1 MIDTENL
8 RTASLYINNQLL
20 SRGLLRDGDS
30 IDFAGAWLRDEED
43 AAVSGRIISLLNDL
57 ILRRD
62 RDAEQRESLS
72 MSMRSLR
79 AENLKL
85 TDDLARLHDKHTD
98 AQRKADL
105 ATAAESTLK
114 TQLKSAE
121 AHARALKEDVARM
134 KSLVAQTRSSCTME
148 IRRRDRQIDTLK
160 KQLGEAGRS
169 RGTRANPAIT
179 TITVTGEV
187 GSHEWN
193 PTTASLHSSSNNTSE
208 ESTDANCALR
218 VMENET
224 ILGLARRLTE
234 ENDNVTG
241 LMQDTMEQLRDM
253 SGWTADRKSDEHVR
267 KPPVLEDMVTELDA
281 VMDHMRV
288 ILTNPSFVPIE
299 EVVAREE
306 EINRLKA
313 GWVKMENRWKEA
325 VHLMDGWRKR
335 MAVSGKPV
343 CDEELQMGI
352 RLSPIRVQDM
362 DEGSRPTEGHGLS
375 VVKEESEEE
384 NGHEFL
390 QSPCPG
396 NADSRPVYAP
406 GEELEL
412 DDRGNNSDSDDGIAH
427 HQDDLPLEPESE
439 DECVASH
446 SKQPAQQD
454 FSHDN
459 EDESL
464 EPSIPLAEPPQPA
477 PLRHSHSAGNR
488 GTLKNE
494 KLLRTRTRPSND
506 RGTTS
511 GETTHRPSRD
521 SKTMRSMPVRPGRL
535 ASQSTRLPSR
545 ATKTVQR
552 PRFPST
558 TSLDEALLP
567 PKRAVE
573 KEVISSAPQLQNGE
587 SEESEESDDRQ
598 ATAVIFK
605 THGTERKQQSQNGEF
620 EESEELHAAAATIKT
635 HEIGRQQ
642 QTSTSTSS
650 HTSSSSNS
658 PMTPR
663 GSNSRRTRRTPG
675 VEATAAQNPLT
686 MSTIAA
692 KLAASEREADAARV
706 RAKLKAARTSTRGV
720 SRPTITATAAAASS
734 AVPLATTT
742 EEKQSSR
749 HVGKTVMEA
758 CGPQMEL
765 LLQEQGQ
772 QHENKE
778 EEAGR
783 FTKVQAQGED
793 APAPPP
799 EKRKRDR
806 NKATAVSSR
815 RRSTLTPWELR
826 TLMEGEAQ

>member
-20 SRGLLRDGDS
+20 SRGLLRDGDT
-30 IDFAGAWLRDEED
+30 IDFAGTWLRDEED

-98 AQRKADL
+98 ARRKADL

-121 AHARALKEDVARM
+121 AHARVLKEDATRM

-193 PTTASLHSSSNNTSE
+193 PTTASFHGSNNTSE
-208 ESTDANCALR
+208 GSTGSTGSTDADPALR
-218 VMENET
+218 LMEDET
-224 ILGLARRLTE
+224 VLGLARRLTE
-234 ENDNVTG
+234 ENDNMTE
-241 LMQDTMEQLRDM
+241 LMQDTMQQLRDM
-253 SGWTADRKSDEHVR
+253 SGWAADTSSDQHVR
-267 KPPVLEDMVTELDA
+267 KQPLLEDMVAELDA

-362 DEGSRPTEGHGLS
+362 NKGSRPTEDHGLS

-384 NGHEFL
+384 NAHEFL
-390 QSPCPG
+390 WSPCPG
-396 NADSRPVYAP
+396 NSDSRPGYAAR
-406 GEELEL
+406 EELEL
-412 DDRGNNSDSDDGIAH
+412 DDRGNHTDSDDDVAH
-427 HQDDLPLEPESE
+427 HQDDLPIEPE
-439 DECVASH
+439 DECAAPH
-446 SKQPAQQD
+446 DKQPAQQD
-454 FSHDN
+454 FSHDG

-488 GTLKNE
+488 GTLRNE
-494 KLLRTRTRPSND
+494 KLRTRTRPSND
-506 RGTTS
+506 RGTAS
-511 GETTHRPSRD
+511 GETTHRPPRD

-535 ASQSTRLPSR
+535 ASQSTRLSSR

-552 PRFPST
+552 PRFPSN

-567 PKRAVE
+567 PKRAAE
-573 KEVISSAPQLQNGE
+573 KEDASSAPQ
-587 SEESEESDDRQ
+587 
-598 ATAVIFK
+598 
-605 THGTERKQQSQNGEF
+605 SQNEEA
-620 EESEELHAAAATIKT
+620 EESEELQAAAATIKT
-635 HEIGRQQ
+635 HETGRQQ
-642 QTSTSTSS
+642 QTSTTSTSS
-650 HTSSSSNS
+650 HTSSSSSS
-658 PMTPR
+658 PTTPR
-663 GSNSRRTRRTPG
+663 ASNSRRTRRTPHG
-675 VEATAAQNPLT
+675 VEATVTQSPPA

-720 SRPTITATAAAASS
+720 SRPTITAAAASS
-734 AVPLATTT
+734 ASSAASASVATVT

-749 HVGKTVMEA
+749 HVGKAVMEA
-758 CGPQMEL
+758 RAPQMKLQQEEL
-765 LLQEQGQ
+765 QQ
-772 QHENKE
+772 QHEHKE
-778 EEAGR
+778 DKEREIK
-783 FTKVQAQGED
+783 TVQVED
-793 APAPPP
+793 APVPQP

-806 NKATAVSSR
+806 KATAVSSR

-826 TLMEGEAQ
+826 TLMEGEVQ

>member
-20 SRGLLRDGDS
+20 SRGLLRDGDT
-30 IDFAGAWLRDEED
+30 IDFAGTWLRDEED

-85 TDDLARLHDKHTD
+85 TDDLARLHEKHTD
-98 AQRKADL
+98 ARRKADL
-105 ATAAESTLK
+105 ATAAESTFK

-121 AHARALKEDVARM
+121 AHARALKEDAARM

-193 PTTASLHSSSNNTSE
+193 PTTTSLNGSNNTSE
-208 ESTDANCALR
+208 SSADADPTLR
-218 VMENET
+218 FMENET

-253 SGWTADRKSDEHVR
+253 SGWAADTKSDEHVR
-267 KPPVLEDMVTELDA
+267 KQPLLEDMVAELDA

-362 DEGSRPTEGHGLS
+362 NEGSRPSEDHGLS

-390 QSPCPG
+390 RSPCPE
-396 NADSRPVYAP
+396 NSDSRPGYAAR
-406 GEELEL
+406 EELES
-412 DDRGNNSDSDDGIAH
+412 DDRGNHTDSDDDVAH
-427 HQDDLPLEPESE
+427 HQDDLPMGPE
-439 DECVASH
+439 DECSASH
-446 SKQPAQQD
+446 GKQPAQHD
-454 FSHDN
+454 FSHDD

-494 KLLRTRTRPSND
+494 KLRTRTRPSND

-521 SKTMRSMPVRPGRL
+521 PKTMRSMPVRPGRL

-552 PRFPST
+552 PRFPSN

-567 PKRAVE
+567 PKRAAE
-573 KEVISSAPQLQNGE
+573 KEDTSSAPQSQN
-587 SEESEESDDRQ
+587 EEAEESD
-598 ATAVIFK
+598 
-605 THGTERKQQSQNGEF
+605 
-620 EESEELHAAAATIKT
+620 ELQAAAATIKT
-635 HEIGRQQ
+635 HETGRQQ
-642 QTSTSTSS
+642 QTSTTSTSS
-650 HTSSSSNS
+650 HTSSSSSS
-658 PMTPR
+658 PTTPR
-663 GSNSRRTRRTPG
+663 ASNSRRTRRTPRN
-675 VEATAAQNPLT
+675 VEATVAQSPPA

-720 SRPTITATAAAASS
+720 SRPTITAAASS
-734 AVPLATTT
+734 AAAAGASAAGASAAGASAAGASAATVT
-742 EEKQSSR
+742 EEQQSSR
-749 HVGKTVMEA
+749 DVVGKAVMGA
-758 CGPQMEL
+758 RAPQMEL
-765 LLQEQGQ
+765 Q

-778 EEAGR
+778 EEER
-783 FTKVQAQGED
+783 EIKTVQVED
-793 APAPPP
+793 APVPQP

-806 NKATAVSSR
+806 KATAVSSR
-815 RRSTLTPWELR
+815 RRSTLTPRELR
-826 TLMEGEAQ
+826 TLMEGEVQ

>member
-30 IDFAGAWLRDEED
+30 IDFAGTWLRDEED
-43 AAVSGRIISLLNDL
+43 AAISGRIISLLNDL

-134 KSLVAQTRSSCTME
+134 KSLVAQTRSSCAME

-193 PTTASLHSSSNNTSE
+193 PSTASLHSSSNHTSE
-208 ESTDANCALR
+208 GSTDADCALR
-218 VMENET
+218 FMENET

-234 ENDNVTG
+234 ENDNMTG
-241 LMQDTMEQLRDM
+241 LMQDTMEKLRDM
-253 SGWTADRKSDEHVR
+253 SGWAADIKNDEHVR
-267 KPPVLEDMVTELDA
+267 KQPLLEDMVAELDA

-288 ILTNPSFVPIE
+288 ILTNPSFAPIE

-362 DEGSRPTEGHGLS
+362 DEGSRQMKDHGLS

-384 NGHEFL
+384 HAHEL
-390 QSPCPG
+390 LRSPCPG
-396 NADSRPVYAP
+396 NADGRRDYAAR
-406 GEELEL
+406 EELEL
-412 DDRGNNSDSDDGIAH
+412 DDRENHSDSDDDVAR
-427 HQDDLPLEPESE
+427 HQVQSSTESE
-439 DECVASH
+439 CADSH
-446 SKQPAQQD
+446 GKQPAQQD
-454 FSHDN
+454 FGHDDD
-459 EDESL
+459 EDEAL
-464 EPSIPLAEPPQPA
+464 ELSIPLAEPAQPA

-488 GTLKNE
+488 GALKTE
-494 KLLRTRTRPSND
+494 KLRARTRAIND

-511 GETTHRPSRD
+511 DETTHRPSRG
-521 SKTMRSMPVRPGRL
+521 SKTIRSMPVRPGRL

-545 ATKTVQR
+545 ANKPVQQ
-552 PRFPST
+552 PRFPSN

-567 PKRAVE
+567 PKQAAE
-573 KEVISSAPQLQNGE
+573 KEDTSSAPQSQNKE
-587 SEESEESDDRQ
+587 SEERQ
-598 ATAVIFK
+598 GTTAAIEM
-605 THGTERKQQSQNGEF
+605 HEPERE
-620 EESEELHAAAATIKT
+620 
-635 HEIGRQQ
+635 Q
-642 QTSTSTSS
+642 QTSA
-650 HTSSSSNS
+650 S
-658 PMTPR
+658 PPKI
-663 GSNSRRTRRTPG
+663 SISRRTRRTG
-675 VEATAAQNPLT
+675 GNVGATDAK
-686 MSTIAA
+686 IVA

-720 SRPTITATAAAASS
+720 SRPIITAAAAAAA
-734 AVPLATTT
+734 AVSEPVAPVT

-749 HVGKTVMEA
+749 HVGKAVMEA
-758 CGPQMEL
+758 RGPQMEMEL
-765 LLQEQGQ
+765 QQEQE

-778 EEAGR
+778 EEEREIKTVRAE
-783 FTKVQAQGED
+783 A
-793 APAPPP
+793 APVPPP

-806 NKATAVSSR
+806 KAAAVSSR

-826 TLMEGEAQ
+826 TLMEGEVQ

>member
-30 IDFAGAWLRDEED
+30 IDFAGTWLRDEED

-105 ATAAESTLK
+105 ASAAESTLK

-121 AHARALKEDVARM
+121 AHARALKEDVTRT
-134 KSLVAQTRSSCTME
+134 KSLVAHTRSSCTME

-193 PTTASLHSSSNNTSE
+193 PTTASLHGSSKNTSE
-208 ESTDANCALR
+208 GSTDADFTLR
-218 VMENET
+218 FMENET

-234 ENDNVTG
+234 ENDNVIG

-253 SGWTADRKSDEHVR
+253 SGWVADTKSDENVR
-267 KPPVLEDMVTELDA
+267 KQPLLEDMVAELHA

-288 ILTNPSFVPIE
+288 ILTNPSFAPIE

-362 DEGSRPTEGHGLS
+362 NEGSRPTEDHGLS
-375 VVKEESEEE
+375 VVREESAEE
-384 NGHEFL
+384 NAHEFL
-390 QSPCPG
+390 RSPCPG
-396 NADSRPVYAP
+396 NVDGRPDYAARD
-406 GEELEL
+406 ELEL
-412 DDRGNNSDSDDGIAH
+412 EDGGNHSDSDDDVSH
-427 HQDDLPLEPESE
+427 HQDDLPIELE
-439 DECVASH
+439 DECAASH
-446 SKQPAQQD
+446 GKQPAQQD
-454 FSHDN
+454 FSHDD

-464 EPSIPLAEPPQPA
+464 EPLIPLAGPSQPA

-488 GTLKNE
+488 GPLKNE
-494 KLLRTRTRPSND
+494 KLRTRTRLSNN

-535 ASQSTRLPSR
+535 ASQLTRLPSR

-552 PRFPST
+552 PRFPSN

-567 PKRAVE
+567 PKRAAE
-573 KEVISSAPQLQNGE
+573 KEDTSSAPQSQN
-587 SEESEESDDRQ
+587 EESEE
-598 ATAVIFK
+598 
-605 THGTERKQQSQNGEF
+605 QQPVS
-620 EESEELHAAAATIKT
+620 ATIKM
-635 HEIGRQQ
+635 HETGREQQ
-642 QTSTSTSS
+642 ISTSASS
-650 HTSSSSNS
+650 HTSSSSS
-658 PMTPR
+658 SLMTPR
-663 GSNSRRTRRTPG
+663 ASNPRRTRRTPRG
-675 VEATAAQNPLT
+675 VEATAVQSPLT

-692 KLAASEREADAARV
+692 KLAASEREADAARM

-720 SRPTITATAAAASS
+720 SRPTITAAAAA
-734 AVPLATTT
+734 AAAAPVTTGT

-749 HVGKTVMEA
+749 DIGKAVMEA
-758 CGPQMEL
+758 RGPQMQL
-765 LLQEQGQ
+765 

-778 EEAGR
+778 EEER
-783 FTKVQAQGED
+783 EIKTVQVDDGS
-793 APAPPP
+793 APQP

-806 NKATAVSSR
+806 KATAVSSR

-826 TLMEGEAQ
+826 TLMQGEVQ

>member
-30 IDFAGAWLRDEED
+30 IDFAGTWLRDEED

-85 TDDLARLHDKHTD
+85 TDDLARLHDKLTD

-121 AHARALKEDVARM
+121 AHARALKEDAARM

-193 PTTASLHSSSNNTSE
+193 PTTASLHSSSNNISE
-208 ESTDANCALR
+208 GSTDANCALR
-218 VMENET
+218 FMENET

-253 SGWTADRKSDEHVR
+253 SGWTADTTSDENVR

-362 DEGSRPTEGHGLS
+362 GEGSRPTEGHGLS

-384 NGHEFL
+384 NGHEYL
-390 QSPCPG
+390 RSPCPG
-396 NADSRPVYAP
+396 NADSRPGYVAR
-406 GEELEL
+406 EELGL
-412 DDRGNNSDSDDGIAH
+412 DDRGNHSDSDDDVAH
-427 HQDDLPLEPESE
+427 HQDDLPTEPE
-439 DECVASH
+439 DECAASH
-446 SKQPAQQD
+446 GKQPAQQD
-454 FSHDN
+454 FSHDD
-459 EDESL
+459 EEESL
-464 EPSIPLAEPPQPA
+464 EPSIPLVEPPQPA
-477 PLRHSHSAGNR
+477 PLQNSHSAGNR

-521 SKTMRSMPVRPGRL
+521 SKPMRSMPVRPGRL

-552 PRFPST
+552 SRFPSN

-567 PKRAVE
+567 PKRAAEEEDTLSVAQ
-573 KEVISSAPQLQNGE
+573 SQNGE
-587 SEESEESDDRQ
+587 SEESEELQ
-598 ATAVIFK
+598 
-605 THGTERKQQSQNGEF
+605 
-620 EESEELHAAAATIKT
+620 AAAATIKT

-658 PMTPR
+658 PTTPR
-663 GSNSRRTRRTPG
+663 ASNSRRTRRTPG
-675 VEATAAQNPLT
+675 AEATVAQSPLT
-686 MSTIAA
+686 MTIAA

-720 SRPTITATAAAASS
+720 SRPIITATAAASSSS
-734 AVPLATTT
+734 AAVPVATTT
-742 EEKQSSR
+742 EKKQSSR
-749 HVGKTVMEA
+749 HVEKTVVEA
-758 CGPQMEL
+758 RGPQMQ
-765 LLQEQGQ
+765 LLQQQQ

-783 FTKVQAQGED
+783 LTKVQGED

-806 NKATAVSSR
+806 NNKATAVSSR

-826 TLMEGEAQ
+826 TLMEGEVQ

>member
-20 SRGLLRDGDS
+20 SRGLLRDGDT
-30 IDFAGAWLRDEED
+30 IDFAGTWLRDEED

-85 TDDLARLHDKHTD
+85 TDDLARLHEKHTD
-98 AQRKADL
+98 ARRKADL
-105 ATAAESTLK
+105 ATAAESTFK

-121 AHARALKEDVARM
+121 AHARALKEDAARM

-193 PTTASLHSSSNNTSE
+193 PTTTSLNGSNNTSE
-208 ESTDANCALR
+208 SSADADPTLR
-218 VMENET
+218 FMENET

-234 ENDNVTG
+234 ENDSVTG

-253 SGWTADRKSDEHVR
+253 SGWAADTKSDEHVR
-267 KPPVLEDMVTELDA
+267 KQPLLEDMVAELDA

-362 DEGSRPTEGHGLS
+362 NEGSRPTEDHGLS

-390 QSPCPG
+390 RSPCPE
-396 NADSRPVYAP
+396 NSDSRPGYAAR
-406 GEELEL
+406 EELEL
-412 DDRGNNSDSDDGIAH
+412 DDRGNHTDSDDDVAH
-427 HQDDLPLEPESE
+427 HQDDLPMRSE
-439 DECVASH
+439 DECSASH
-446 SKQPAQQD
+446 GKQPTQHD
-454 FSHDN
+454 FSHDD

-464 EPSIPLAEPPQPA
+464 EPTIPLAEPPQPA

-494 KLLRTRTRPSND
+494 KLRTRTRPSND

-521 SKTMRSMPVRPGRL
+521 PKTMRSMPVRPGRL

-552 PRFPST
+552 PRFPSN

-567 PKRAVE
+567 PKRAAE
-573 KEVISSAPQLQNGE
+573 KEDTSSAPQSQN
-587 SEESEESDDRQ
+587 EEAEESD
-598 ATAVIFK
+598 
-605 THGTERKQQSQNGEF
+605 
-620 EESEELHAAAATIKT
+620 ELQAAAATIKA
-635 HEIGRQQ
+635 HETGRQQ
-642 QTSTSTSS
+642 QTSTTSASS
-650 HTSSSSNS
+650 HTSSSSSS
-658 PMTPR
+658 PTTPR
-663 GSNSRRTRRTPG
+663 ASNSRRTRRTPRD
-675 VEATAAQNPLT
+675 VEATVAQSPPA

-720 SRPTITATAAAASS
+720 SRPTFTAAAASS
-734 AVPLATTT
+734 SSSSVATTT
-742 EEKQSSR
+742 EDKQSSR
-749 HVGKTVMEA
+749 DVVGKAVMEA
-758 CGPQMEL
+758 RAPQMEL
-765 LLQEQGQ
+765 QR
-772 QHENKE
+772 HENKE
-778 EEAGR
+778 EEER
-783 FTKVQAQGED
+783 EIKTVQVED
-793 APAPPP
+793 ALVPQP

-806 NKATAVSSR
+806 KASAVSSR
-815 RRSTLTPWELR
+815 RRSTLTPRELR
-826 TLMEGEAQ
+826 TLMEGEVQ

>member
-20 SRGLLRDGDS
+20 SRGLLRDGDT
-30 IDFAGAWLRDEED
+30 IDFAGTWLRDEED

-98 AQRKADL
+98 VRRKADL
-105 ATAAESTLK
+105 ALAAESTLK

-121 AHARALKEDVARM
+121 AHARVLKEDAARM

-193 PTTASLHSSSNNTSE
+193 PTTGSLHGSNNTSE
-208 ESTDANCALR
+208 GSTDADPALR
-218 VMENET
+218 FMENET

-234 ENDNVTG
+234 ENDTMTG
-241 LMQDTMEQLRDM
+241 LMQDAMEQLRDM
-253 SGWTADRKSDEHVR
+253 SGWTADTKSDEHVR
-267 KPPVLEDMVTELDA
+267 KQPLLEDMKAELDA

-362 DEGSRPTEGHGLS
+362 NEGSRPTEDHGLS
-375 VVKEESEEE
+375 VVREESEEE
-384 NGHEFL
+384 NAHEFL
-390 QSPCPG
+390 RSPCPG
-396 NADSRPVYAP
+396 NSDSRPGYAAR
-406 GEELEL
+406 EELEL
-412 DDRGNNSDSDDGIAH
+412 DNRGNHTDSDNDDDVAH
-427 HQDDLPLEPESE
+427 HQDDLPIEPE
-439 DECVASH
+439 DECAAPH
-446 SKQPAQQD
+446 GKQPAQQD
-454 FSHDN
+454 FSLDD

-464 EPSIPLAEPPQPA
+464 EPSILLAEPPQPV
-477 PLRHSHSAGNR
+477 PLRHSQSAGNR
-488 GTLKNE
+488 GTLRNE
-494 KLLRTRTRPSND
+494 KLRTRTRPSND
-506 RGTTS
+506 RGTSS
-511 GETTHRPSRD
+511 GETTHRPPRD

-552 PRFPST
+552 PRFPSN

-567 PKRAVE
+567 PKRAAE
-573 KEVISSAPQLQNGE
+573 KEDISSAPQSQNE
-587 SEESEESDDRQ
+587 EAEESEALQ
-598 ATAVIFK
+598 
-605 THGTERKQQSQNGEF
+605 
-620 EESEELHAAAATIKT
+620 AAAATIKT

-642 QTSTSTSS
+642 QTSTTSTSS
-650 HTSSSSNS
+650 HTSSSSSS
-658 PMTPR
+658 PTTPR
-663 GSNSRRTRRTPG
+663 ASNSRRTRRTPRG
-675 VEATAAQNPLT
+675 VEATVAQSPPA

-720 SRPTITATAAAASS
+720 SRPTITAAASAASAAAT
-734 AVPLATTT
+734 VT

-749 HVGKTVMEA
+749 DVGKAVMEA
-758 CGPQMEL
+758 RARQMEL
-765 LLQEQGQ
+765 Q
-772 QHENKE
+772 QHEHKE
-778 EEAGR
+778 EEER
-783 FTKVQAQGED
+783 EIKTVQVED
-793 APAPPP
+793 APVPQP

-806 NKATAVSSR
+806 KATAVSSR

-826 TLMEGEAQ
+826 TLMEGEVQ

>member
-30 IDFAGAWLRDEED
+30 IDFAGTWLRDEED

-85 TDDLARLHDKHTD
+85 TDDLARLHDKHID

-208 ESTDANCALR
+208 GSTDTNCALR

-253 SGWTADRKSDEHVR
+253 SGWTADTKSDEHVR
-267 KPPVLEDMVTELDA
+267 KPPVLEDMVAELDA

-362 DEGSRPTEGHGLS
+362 GEGSRPTEGHGLS

-390 QSPCPG
+390 RSPCPG
-396 NADSRPVYAP
+396 NADSRPGYAAR
-406 GEELEL
+406 EELEL
-412 DDRGNNSDSDDGIAH
+412 DDRGNHSDSSDDVAH
-427 HQDDLPLEPESE
+427 DQDDLPTEPE
-439 DECVASH
+439 DECAASH
-446 SKQPAQQD
+446 GKQPAQQD
-454 FSHDN
+454 FSHDD
-459 EDESL
+459 EEESL

-477 PLRHSHSAGNR
+477 PLQNSHSAGNR

-506 RGTTS
+506 RGITS

-552 PRFPST
+552 SRFPSN

-567 PKRAVE
+567 PKRAAE
-573 KEVISSAPQLQNGE
+573 KEDTLSVAQSQNGE
-587 SEESEESDDRQ
+587 SEESEELQ
-598 ATAVIFK
+598 AATATVK
-605 THGTERKQQSQNGEF
+605 THGTERKQQSQN
-620 EESEELHAAAATIKT
+620 EESEELQAAAATIKT
-635 HEIGRQQ
+635 HEIKRQQ

-658 PMTPR
+658 PTTPR
-663 GSNSRRTRRTPG
+663 ASNSRRTRRTPG
-675 VEATAAQNPLT
+675 AEATVAQSPLT
-686 MSTIAA
+686 MTIAA

-720 SRPTITATAAAASS
+720 SRPIITAPAVSASSSS
-734 AVPLATTT
+734 AVPVATTT
-742 EEKQSSR
+742 EKKQSSR
-749 HVGKTVMEA
+749 HVEKTVVEA
-758 CGPQMEL
+758 HGPQM
-765 LLQEQGQ
+765 QQQGQ

-783 FTKVQAQGED
+783 LTKVQGED

-806 NKATAVSSR
+806 NNKATAVSSR

>member
-20 SRGLLRDGDS
+20 SRGLLRDGDT
-30 IDFAGAWLRDEED
+30 IDFAGTWLRDEED

-85 TDDLARLHDKHTD
+85 TDDLARLHEKHTD
-98 AQRKADL
+98 ARRKADL
-105 ATAAESTLK
+105 ATAAESTFK

-121 AHARALKEDVARM
+121 AHARALKEDAARM

-193 PTTASLHSSSNNTSE
+193 PTTTSLNGSNNTSE
-208 ESTDANCALR
+208 SSADADPTLR
-218 VMENET
+218 FMENET

-241 LMQDTMEQLRDM
+241 LIQDTMEQLRDM
-253 SGWTADRKSDEHVR
+253 SGWAADTKSDEHVR
-267 KPPVLEDMVTELDA
+267 KQPLLEDMVAELDA

-362 DEGSRPTEGHGLS
+362 NEGSRPSEDHGLS

-390 QSPCPG
+390 RSPCPE
-396 NADSRPVYAP
+396 NSDSRPGYAAR
-406 GEELEL
+406 EELEL
-412 DDRGNNSDSDDGIAH
+412 DDRGNHTDSDDDVAH
-427 HQDDLPLEPESE
+427 HQDDLPMGPE
-439 DECVASH
+439 DECSASH
-446 SKQPAQQD
+446 GKQPAQQD
-454 FSHDN
+454 FSYDD

-494 KLLRTRTRPSND
+494 KLRTRTRPSND

-521 SKTMRSMPVRPGRL
+521 PKTMRSMPVRPGRL

-552 PRFPST
+552 PRFPSN

-567 PKRAVE
+567 PKRAAE
-573 KEVISSAPQLQNGE
+573 KEDTSSAPQSQN
-587 SEESEESDDRQ
+587 EEDEESD
-598 ATAVIFK
+598 
-605 THGTERKQQSQNGEF
+605 
-620 EESEELHAAAATIKT
+620 ELQAAAATIKT
-635 HEIGRQQ
+635 HETGRQQ
-642 QTSTSTSS
+642 QTSTTSTSS
-650 HTSSSSNS
+650 HTSSSSSS
-658 PMTPR
+658 PTTPR
-663 GSNSRRTRRTPG
+663 ASNSRRTRRTPRN
-675 VEATAAQNPLT
+675 VEATVAQSPPA

-720 SRPTITATAAAASS
+720 SRPTITAAASS
-734 AVPLATTT
+734 SSVATTT
-742 EEKQSSR
+742 EDKQSSR
-749 HVGKTVMEA
+749 DVVGKAVMEA
-758 CGPQMEL
+758 RAPQME
-765 LLQEQGQ
+765 QQ

-778 EEAGR
+778 EEER
-783 FTKVQAQGED
+783 EIKTVQVED
-793 APAPPP
+793 APVPQP

-806 NKATAVSSR
+806 KATAVSSR

-826 TLMEGEAQ
+826 TLMEGEVQ